1 MILSLHPIV
10 KSYPI
15 GYNYHMKYELQIT
28 QTFSQWFKKLDKTTT
43 IKLLERLDRVTA
55 GNLGDHK
62 AIANGLFELRCFFG
76 SGIRLY
82 FTIRNQQS
90 VLLLAGGNKSTQAKD
105 IEKAKAIMNKLED

>member
-1 MILSLHPIV
+1 
-10 KSYPI
+10 
-15 GYNYHMKYELQIT
+15 MKYELQIT